1 MERVSDVFLCVA
13 CHMFASLRDQEEDRE
28 EGEPISIARGTTGKQ
43 LTASKSKPTSSEGI
57 AVVVQV
63 GLMSIWVG
71 VLVYMLSYSSTDC
84 PRG

>member
-1 MERVSDVFLCVA
+1 MERVASVWRVIA
-13 CHMFASLRDQEEDRE
+13 HHRMFASLRDQEEDRE
-28 EGEPISIARGTTGKQ
+28 EGEPILARGKQ
-43 LTASKSKPTSSEGI
+43 LTVSKSKPTSSEGV
-57 AVVVQV
+57 ALVVQV